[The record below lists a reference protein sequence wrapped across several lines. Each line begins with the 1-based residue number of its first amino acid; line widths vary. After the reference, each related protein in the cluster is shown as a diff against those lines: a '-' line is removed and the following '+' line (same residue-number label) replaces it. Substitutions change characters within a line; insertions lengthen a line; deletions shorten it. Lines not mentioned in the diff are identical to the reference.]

1 MLGQSLWTKIN
12 YGQNIGNVQ
21 KSIMSVVDAV
31 YARLIAMNK
40 KSLRKAGL
48 DETLRKTG
56 EIVEKAA

>member
-1 MLGQSLWTKIN
+1 MWTKIN
-12 YGQNIGNVQ
+12 YGPGIGSEQ
-21 KSIMSVVDAV
+21 KIIMSVVDAV

-48 DETLRKTG
+48 DESLRKTA